1 MSRQLGNIEKHRRL
15 YFFILPLLLLLSLI
29 LSISLGAVNIPYRE
43 IISVVLGKKEGI
55 NNTLIWD
62 IRIPRTLVAGLVGI
76 ALSLSGATLQGIMRN
91 SLASPN
97 IIGVSSGAGLA
108 AVIIL
113 ILFPENMYLLTPVAF
128 IGALSATLFI
138 FILAWKGGLEPLRL
152 ILSGV
157 AVAAFLSSGIS
168 ALMIFFP
175 DRVDGVINF
184 MIGGLSTR
192 GWSHFNILFPYVLIG
207 SVLLLLFSEKLNLLM
222 LGDETAGSLGISV
235 ERTRIIFIALASL
248 LAASSVSVAGLL
260 GFVGLIVPHA
270 ARLFVGSNYRYLF
283 PASAL
288 LGAVVVIICDT
299 FARIILQPVEL
310 PVGIIMA
317 ALGGP
322 FFLYLLRGGK
332 FND

>member
-1 MSRQLGNIEKHRRL
+1 MQKNIFTYRKI
-15 YFFILPLLLLLSLI
+15 YFLILPVLLLISVI
-29 LSISLGAVNIPYRE
+29 ISISFGAVEVSFADIFD
-43 IISVVLGKKEGI
+43 VLTGKSKGMDE
-55 NNTLIWD
+55 TLIWD
-62 IRIPRTLVAGLVGI
+62 IRIPRTLVAGLVGV
-76 ALSLSGATLQGIMRN
+76 ALSLSGATLQGVMKN

-113 ILFPENMYLLTPVAF
+113 ILFPDQMYLLTPVAF
-128 IGALSATLFI
+128 LGALGATLLI
-138 FILAWKGGLEPLRL
+138 FGLAWKGGLEPLRL

-157 AVAAFLSSGIS
+157 AVSAFLGAGIS
-168 ALMIFFP
+168 GLMIFFP

-192 GWSHFNILFPYVLIG
+192 SWAHFNILWPYVLTGLI
-207 SVLLLLFSEKLNLLM
+207 LLLFMAEKLNLLM
-222 LGDETAGSLGISV
+222 LGDETARSLGLKV
-235 ERTRIIFIALASL
+235 EQTRIIFIALASL

-270 ARLFVGSNYRYLF
+270 ARLMVGSNYRYLY

-288 LGAVVVIICDT
+288 LGGTIVILCDT
-299 FARIILQPVEL
+299 IARKVLQPVEL

-317 ALGGP
+317 LLGGP
-322 FFLYLLRGGK
+322 FFLYLLRGGFK
-332 FND
+332 ND

>member
-1 MSRQLGNIEKHRRL
+1 MLKNINLHRKI
-15 YFFILPLLLLLSLI
+15 YFIILPLLLIASVLI
-29 LSISLGAVNIPYRE
+29 SISAGAVDVSIKS
-43 IISVVLGKKEGI
+43 IISVLTGNDNGL
-55 NNTLIWD
+55 NHTLIWD
-62 IRIPRTLVAGLVGI
+62 IRIPRTLVAGCVGI
-76 ALSLSGATLQGIMRN
+76 ALSLSGATLQGIMKN

-113 ILFPENMYLLTPVAF
+113 ILFPDEMYLLTPVAF
-128 IGALSATLFI
+128 LGALFATLLI
-138 FILAWKGGLEPLRL
+138 FAMAWRGGLEPLRL

-157 AVAAFLSSGIS
+157 AVSAFLGAGIS
-168 ALMIFFP
+168 GLMIFFP

-192 GWSHFNILFPYVLIG
+192 SWSHFNILWPYVSAGLLI
-207 SVLLLLFSEKLNLLM
+207 LIIMAEKLNLLM
-222 LGDETAGSLGISV
+222 LGDETARSLGLKV
-235 ERTRIIFIALASL
+235 EQTRIIFIAVAAL

-270 ARLFVGSNYRYLF
+270 ARLMVGSNYKYLF

-288 LGAVVVIICDT
+288 LGGTIVILCDT
-299 FARIILQPVEL
+299 IARKVLEPVEL

-317 ALGGP
+317 LLGGP
-322 FFLYLLRGGK
+322 FFLYLLRGGLK
-332 FND
+332 ND